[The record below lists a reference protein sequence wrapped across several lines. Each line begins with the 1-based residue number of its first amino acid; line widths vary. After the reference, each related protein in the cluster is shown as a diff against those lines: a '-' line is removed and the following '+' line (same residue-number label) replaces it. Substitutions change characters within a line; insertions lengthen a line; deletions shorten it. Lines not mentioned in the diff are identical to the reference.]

1 MIGIGS
7 PQYRWREKTQSRS
20 LKFTFGSP
28 FPFSASQAV
37 IFFFASST
45 ERLSSMPELTIT
57 PVSQSV
63 KASSFTFPPL
73 TTSTMGRP
81 NFLANSQSRVSCAGT
96 AMIAPVP

>member
-1 MIGIGS
+1 
-7 PQYRWREKTQSRS
+7 
-20 LKFTFGSP
+20 
-28 FPFSASQAV
+28 
-37 IFFFASST
+37 
-45 ERLSSMPELTIT
+45 MPELTIT